1 MTTPSLVE
9 RLRHGL
15 EEILHRSGDTD
26 RERHWAEHEAELR
39 REHEEA
45 ADTPVA
51 GMRGMQPYDYGI
63 RKRH

>member
-15 EEILHRSGDTD
+15 DELLHRPHDTD
-26 RERHWAEHEAELR
+26 RELHWAEHEAELR
-39 REHEEA
+39 RAHEEA
-45 ADTPVA
+45 ADAPVA